1 MNFRTQFKEGILTNN
16 PVLVQMLG
24 LCSTMA
30 ISTTFF
36 NGLGMGLAV
45 TVILTLSNIIIAAIR
60 KIIPDKIRIAMF
72 IVVIAGFVT
81 MVDLLLQ
88 AYVQALSKSLGVFIP
103 LIVVNCIIL
112 GRAEAF
118 SYKNGVLAS
127 AVDGIC
133 QGLGYT
139 CVLLVMS
146 IIREF
151 FGSGTFGGGLLG
163 PGGIFDG
170 GALGEGKGITIL
182 PSSFPMGLLT
192 LPVGGFIML
201 AFLIAAMQW
210 ALSRPKKAAAETES
224 SGAED
229 GQSDKTAN
237 KEAAAA

>member
-1 MNFRTQFKEGILTNN
+1 MNFGKQFREGLLTNN
-16 PVLVQMLG
+16 PVLVQLLG

-30 ISTTFF
+30 ISTSFF
-36 NGLGMGLAV
+36 NGIGMGIAV

-60 KIIPDKIRIAMF
+60 HIVPDKIRIAMF

-88 AYVQALSKSLGVFIP
+88 AFVPALSESLGVFIP

-112 GRAEAF
+112 GRAESF
-118 SYKNGVLAS
+118 SYKNGVAAS

-133 QGLGYT
+133 QGIGYT
-139 CVLLVMS
+139 VVLLLMS

-151 FGSGTFGGGLLG
+151 LGSGTFGGGILG

-170 GALGEGKGITIL
+170 GALGNGKGIQII
-182 PSSFPMGLLT
+182 PAQFPMGLLT

-201 AFLIAAMQW
+201 AVLIAAMQW
-210 ALSRPKKAAAETES
+210 ALNRPEKASEDAE
-224 SGAED
+224 
-229 GQSDKTAN
+229 Q
-237 KEAAAA
+237 KEGNV